1 MTRLL
6 TAFLIVLLLPATASA
21 AAPSCPDDNAD
32 ELGGTGEVWG
42 IGPDY
47 VIAGVPERN
56 NASGGIVVRE
66 GRHTPRTV
74 TLAQISTPPTPG
86 APAPGDRFGAALASA
101 MVSFGRPCNDLV
113 AGAPGR
119 NRTGEAYLLR
129 GSTGARPREAV
140 ILRAPDAA
148 PGDAFGAAVAISPRD
163 ETREHDVWVGAPGR
177 DVAGQADAGA
187 IYHWTVDLDGVLT
200 FAGVVTQGPGLDAPE
215 AGDRLGEVLGPA
227 MDAAIAGLPHEDAGD
242 RADAGAVML
251 LPAVG
256 AARFAAG
263 SEAGARLGAAVDYRG
278 VGIAAGAPGA
288 DVHGRK
294 DAGLVT
300 DYSQRLQL
308 RRTYR
313 QGVRGVPGRAE
324 AGDRFGSALASG
336 SSLRCQED
344 SALAIGVP
352 GEDFRGLRD
361 AGAVTLI
368 QGGDITSC
376 HSRELSQGRG
386 LPGRAHSRERTGT
399 TLGIAPDRPGL
410 DEDTYDTLLV
420 GVRSGEILA
429 VQAGYSAIRRTLT
442 APPGAPGYGSVFAQ
456 PAP

>member
-6 TAFLIVLLLPATASA
+6 TAFLIVMLLPATAAA

-56 NASGGIVVRE
+56 SAAGGIVVRE

-74 TLAQISTPPTPG
+74 TLAHVPGAG
-86 APAPGDRFGAALASA
+86 APAPGDRFGAALASG

-119 NRTGEAYLLR
+119 NGTGEAYLLR

-148 PGDAFGAAVAISPRD
+148 PGDAFGAAVALSPRD
-163 ETREHDVWVGAPGR
+163 ESADHDIWVGAPGR

-187 IYHWTVDLDGVLT
+187 IYHWALNADGVPS
-200 FAGVVTQGPGLDAPE
+200 FVGVVTQGPGLDAPE
-215 AGDRLGEVLGPA
+215 AGDRLGEVLAPA
-227 MDAAIAGLPHEDAGD
+227 MGAAIAGLPHEDAGD

-256 AARFAAG
+256 TARFAAG

-278 VGIAAGAPGA
+278 GGIAAGAPGA
-288 DVHGRK
+288 DVRGRK
-294 DAGLVT
+294 DAGLVA
-300 DYSQRLQL
+300 DFSLRLQP
-308 RRTYR
+308 RRTFR

-344 SALAIGVP
+344 SALAVGVP
-352 GEDFRGLRD
+352 GEDFRGLHD

-376 HSRELSQGRG
+376 HSRELAQGRG

-420 GVRSGEILA
+420 GVPSGEILA
-429 VQAGYSAIRRTLT
+429 IQAGYSAIRRRLS

-456 PAP
+456 PAPQW

>member
-1 MTRLL
+1 MR
-6 TAFLIVLLLPATASA
+6 
-21 AAPSCPDDNAD
+21 D
-32 ELGGTGEVWG
+32 GH
-42 IGPDY
+42 
-47 VIAGVPERN
+47 
-56 NASGGIVVRE
+56 
-66 GRHTPRTV
+66 HTSRTV
-74 TLAQISTPPTPG
+74 TLAHVPG
-86 APAPGDRFGAALASA
+86 AGGPAPGDRFGAALASG
-101 MVSFGRPCNDLV
+101 MVTFGRPCNDLV

-119 NRTGEAYLLR
+119 NGTGEAYLLR

-187 IYHWTVDLDGVLT
+187 IYHWTVDVDGVLT
-200 FAGVVTQGPGLDAPE
+200 FAGVLTQGPGLDAPE
-215 AGDRLGEVLGPA
+215 AGDRLGEVLAPA
-227 MDAAIAGLPHEDAGD
+227 MDAAVAGLPHEDAGA

-251 LPAVG
+251 LPAAG
-256 AARFAAG
+256 APRFAAG

-294 DAGLVT
+294 DAGLVA

-420 GVRSGEILA
+420 GVPGGEILA
-429 VQAGYSAIRRTLT
+429 VQAGYSAIRRRLS
-442 APPGAPGYGSVFAQ
+442 APLGAPGYGSVFAQ
-456 PAP
+456 PAPQW